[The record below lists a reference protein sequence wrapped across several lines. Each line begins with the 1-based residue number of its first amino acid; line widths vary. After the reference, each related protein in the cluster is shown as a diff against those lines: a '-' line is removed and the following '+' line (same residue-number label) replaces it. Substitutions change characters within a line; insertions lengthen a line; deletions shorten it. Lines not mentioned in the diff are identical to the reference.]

1 MKYQMNSLE
10 NILKKIDKMMN
21 YLMSRLEE
29 LEIKQREIGI
39 TATEERERK
48 LKEFIKS
55 NPSGIY

>member
-1 MKYQMNSLE
+1 
-10 NILKKIDKMMN
+10 MMN

-48 LKEFIKS
+48 LKEFIRV
-55 NPSGIY
+55 Y